1 MQMNFAEMIK
11 EARKKTNLSQGKLA
25 RQVRTSKRPE
35 GVWPTYV
42 GQIEKGEKVPS
53 DEICIKLAEVL
64 ELDSTE
70 VLLAAL
76 EARSDSVETR
86 NLCQKMRSALTDP
99 VINHLLSAEESL
111 DPALLEA
118 LGDPRWRHFFT
129 SAYLA
134 REKRDIPAL
143 MERLDAM
150 NSKQWDGLMS
160 ILEGMGL

>member
-1 MQMNFAEMIK
+1 MNFAEMIK
-11 EARKKTNLSQGKLA
+11 EARKRTSLSQGKLA
-25 RQVRTSKRPE
+25 QQMRTSRRPE
-35 GVWPTYV
+35 GVWPTYI

-76 EARSDSVETR
+76 EARSDSEQTR
-86 NLCQKMRSALTDP
+86 DLCQKMRRALTDP
-99 VINHLLSAEESL
+99 VVNHLLSAEEPF

-118 LGDPRWRHFFT
+118 LGDPQWRRFFT
-129 SAYLA
+129 NAYLA
-134 REKRDIPAL
+134 RGKRDIPAL
-143 MERLDAM
+143 LERFEAM